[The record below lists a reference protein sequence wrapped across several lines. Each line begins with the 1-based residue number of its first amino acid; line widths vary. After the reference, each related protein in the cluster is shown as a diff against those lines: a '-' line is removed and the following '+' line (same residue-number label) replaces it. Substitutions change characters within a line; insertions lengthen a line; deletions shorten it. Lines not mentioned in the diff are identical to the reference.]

1 MHMGRPRIGPGIGF
15 DFRMRDA
22 QRRQTGIPCLEAR
35 RGTPEFLRI
44 GRAWE
49 AACGY
54 TERFMNQGLKQNN
67 NDQNLTRLELICLT
81 LVANGMSLEEIARR
95 VTVSEQA
102 IETLLDAAQHKLGAR
117 NRLNAVA
124 IAIRK
129 GLIGIE
135 V

>member
-1 MHMGRPRIGPGIGF
+1 
-15 DFRMRDA
+15 
-22 QRRQTGIPCLEAR
+22 
-35 RGTPEFLRI
+35 
-44 GRAWE
+44 
-49 AACGY
+49 
-54 TERFMNQGLKQNN
+54 MNQGLKQNN